1 MKITEILTKDTIHL
15 NLSGSSKLEA
25 IDQLVDVLDR
35 ADKLTDAKEFKAAIL
50 KREEQS
56 TTGIGEGIAIPHA
69 KTKAVKTAAIAFGK
83 SVSGIEYESL
93 DGQPAH
99 LFFMIAAPEGAN
111 NTHLEA
117 LARLSSILMKNE
129 VREALLKANTE
140 SDVLNIIDQHDQEE
154 KVDGEA
160 ISGEK
165 QFIVAVTAC
174 PTGIAHTYMAAD
186 SLKSKAAEL
195 GVDIKVETRGSG
207 GAKNVLTPGEIERAV
222 AVIVAADTNVD
233 TDRFSGKHVIETKV
247 ADGIRKPKEL
257 IERALKQDAPLFKG
271 SGNSSSSSS
280 DQKGQGIGATIYKHL
295 MSGVSN
301 MLPFVVG
308 GGILIAISFMFGYNA
323 FNPED
328 PSYHPIAE
336 ALMTIGGGSGAFG
349 FIVPILAA
357 FIAMSIADRPGFAA
371 GAVGGLL
378 ANSGGAGFLGGIIAG
393 FLAGYIVVGLKKLLS
408 SLPSSLEGIKTILLY
423 PLLGIA
429 ITGFAMI
436 YIVNGPVGALNTGIT
451 NWLSGLGTGNAVLL
465 GLVLGL
471 MMAFDM
477 GGPINKAAYVFG
489 TGLLANG
496 VYEPMAA
503 VMAAGMVPPL
513 GIAIATTFFGKK
525 FSKQDRE
532 AGKVNYIM
540 GLSFIT
546 EGAIPFAA
554 ADPLRVIPSLMAGSA
569 VAGALTMMF
578 GIGLRAPHGGLF
590 VVPLVEGGWLMY
602 LIAIAAGAIVSGVIL
617 GLVKKPVQD

>member
-1 MKITEILTKDTIHL
+1 MKIIEILTKQTIQI
-15 NLSGSSKLEA
+15 NLVGSSKLEV

-35 ADKLTDAKEFKAAIL
+35 AGKLTDANEYKAGIL

-83 SVSGIEYESL
+83 SVNGVDYDSL

-129 VREALLKANTE
+129 VREALLKADTE
-140 SDVLNIIDQHDQEE
+140 REILNIIDQYDQEE
-154 KVDGEA
+154 EGGEETMT
-160 ISGEK
+160 GEK
-165 QFIVAVTAC
+165 KFIVAVTAC

-186 SLKSKAAEL
+186 SLKNKAAEL

-207 GAKNVLTPGEIERAV
+207 GAKNVLTPAEIEKAV

-233 TDRFSGKHVIETKV
+233 TDRFSGKHVIQTAV

-257 IERALKQDAPLFKG
+257 IERALKQDAPILKG
-271 SGNSSSSSS
+271 SGSSQSSSSN
-280 DQKGQGIGATIYKHL
+280 QKGQGIGATIYKHL

-328 PSYHPIAE
+328 PSYNPIAE

-371 GAVGGLL
+371 GAVGGIL

-393 FLAGYIVVGLKKLLS
+393 FLAGYIVVGLKKVLS
-408 SLPSSLEGIKTILLY
+408 GLPASLEGIKTILLY

-436 YIVNGPVGALNTGIT
+436 YVVNGPVGAINTGIT

-525 FSKQDRE
+525 FTKQERE

-578 GIGLRAPHGGLF
+578 GIGLRAPHGGVF
-590 VVPLVEGGWLMY
+590 VVPLVEGGWFMY
-602 LIAIAAGAIVSGVIL
+602 LIAIVAGAIVSGVVL
-617 GLVKKPVQD
+617 GLVKKPIQE